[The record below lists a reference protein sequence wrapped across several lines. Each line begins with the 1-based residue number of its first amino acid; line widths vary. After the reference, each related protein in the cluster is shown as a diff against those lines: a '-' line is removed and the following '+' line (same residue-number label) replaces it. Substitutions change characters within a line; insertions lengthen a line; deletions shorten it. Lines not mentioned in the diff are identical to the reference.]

1 MSGVK
6 MWYYDGEMWLDY
18 RPNIEDPQP
27 PSPLPPPPTP
37 FLKALNASEL
47 DNLRRED
54 GSYIDWIN
62 SYSQIISKSDK

>member
-1 MSGVK
+1 M
-6 MWYYDGEMWLDY
+6 MGEMWLDY

-27 PSPLPPPPTP
+27 PSPP

-62 SYSQIISKSDK
+62 SYSRIISKSDKEQKMTKITV